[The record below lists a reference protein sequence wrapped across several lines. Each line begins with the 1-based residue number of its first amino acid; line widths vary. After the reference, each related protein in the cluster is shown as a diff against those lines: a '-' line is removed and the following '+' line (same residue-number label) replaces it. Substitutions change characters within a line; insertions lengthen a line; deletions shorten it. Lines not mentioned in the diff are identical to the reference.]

1 MLTSARCPFSHHPS
15 SNKPVRTFLLF
26 LGVVTLSLW
35 APHTYAQSTIQGQV
49 VDVLGL
55 PLPNVN
61 LRLIPSEQGTATAS
75 NGQYQIEHIAPGSY
89 VLRAS
94 AIGFETN
101 ERVIDIAP
109 DTLLTINFVLIERV
123 FTTDEVVVTGAR
135 REQALLDV
143 PHSIAVLST
152 EDLTIRPIIAIDDAL
167 RSVSGVQVQGE
178 QINVRGSSGF
188 SFNVGSRVLLLLD
201 GVPLLT
207 PDVDGVPFEVLPLA
221 QIERVE
227 VFKGPGSALYGGG
240 ALGGVINAITK
251 TFPASPETDVRL
263 LSGFYE
269 PSQFRLWRNQ
279 WDKGEER
286 RRILGMS
293 VSRAHQV
300 NDRFGYWLSIN
311 VHEDQGFT
319 NFSYRKR
326 FSGYA
331 KLGWQLTP
339 NQRFD
344 VLTGVLLRE
353 KDDFLFWNS
362 ARDALNPG
370 SFSFTNSDTPQ
381 GTNDNRSDQVSFLPS
396 YTRVLSSSLF
406 YKVSGRLFGIFI
418 RPIDNETG
426 EPRGLNDGTFGFRYG
441 GEVQVNYAPS
451 ASQYLTLGLTG
462 DANTTRSSFFITN
475 DGDRVGNQPEVAAF
489 SQYEQTLGNLDV
501 VAGLRYDIY
510 RIDTEETVT
519 KLSPKLSLRYP
530 LSPTVSLRAA
540 YGEGFRV
547 PSLAERFVDNSD
559 FFPLVQNIGLQPET
573 SRSFEAGIRT
583 TYPLSDLGMI
593 SWDVAAF
600 WNDYWDL
607 IEPKFVA
614 EFSAFQFV
622 NLFRARIR
630 GFEATTTLSL
640 FDAFVRMQAGYT
652 FMDTEDLD
660 AGGALPSRPP
670 HLFKGTLD
678 IGPWKHVYAG
688 FDLRLASEPDRVDT
702 DFARFVPDATLLV
715 PTEVLD
721 VRVGTQFRTVRLT
734 LTLKNALNY
743 SYLERPAF
751 LAPPRHLLAQ
761 LQWTF

>member
-1 MLTSARCPFSHHPS
+1 M
-15 SNKPVRTFLLF
+15 RTLYLF
-26 LGVVTLSLW
+26 LVAIILGLAVPT
-35 APHTYAQSTIQGQV
+35 AEAQSTLRGRI
-49 VDVLGL
+49 VDGGGM

-61 LRLIPSEQGTATAS
+61 VQLLPTSQGTATDA
-75 NGQYQIEHIAPGSY
+75 NGTYTLTPLRPGNY
-89 VLRAS
+89 TLRAS
-94 AIGFETN
+94 AVGYVTHEQ
-101 ERVIDIAP
+101 ALSLP
-109 DTLLTINFVLIERV
+109 ADTLLVLDIV
-123 FTTDEVVVTGAR
+123 LLDDVLLSDEMVVTGAR

-152 EDLTIRPIIAIDDAL
+152 EELALRPLVTLDDAL
-167 RSVSGVQVQGE
+167 RTVSGVQVQGE

-188 SFNVGSRVLLLLD
+188 SYNVGTRVLLLLD

-207 PDVDGVPFEVLPLA
+207 PDVGGVPFEVLPLA
-221 QIERVE
+221 QLERVE

-251 TFPASPETDVRL
+251 RFPDQPQTTVSL
-263 LSGFYE
+263 LSGLYE
-269 PSQFRLWRNQ
+269 PSRHRLWRNQ
-279 WDKGEER
+279 WDQGEDYR
-286 RRILGMS
+286 TILGATITHA
-293 VSRAHQV
+293 RQV
-300 NDRFGYWLSIN
+300 NDRFGFWLTLN

-331 KLGWQLTP
+331 KLGWHLTP
-339 NQRFD
+339 DQRLD
-344 VLTGVLLRE
+344 LVTGVLLRE
-353 KDDFLFWNS
+353 KDDFLFWNG

-396 YTRVLSSSLF
+396 YTRFLSSSLF

-441 GEVQVNYAPS
+441 GEVQVNYAPDDGR
-451 ASQYLTLGLTG
+451 YLTLGITG
-462 DANTTRSSFFITN
+462 DANTTRSSFFVTN
-475 DGDRVGNQPEVAAF
+475 DGDRVGNQPELALF
-489 SQYEQTLGNLDV
+489 SQYEHTLFHHLDV

-510 RIDTEETVT
+510 RIDVEETVT
-519 KLSPKLSLRYP
+519 KLSPKLTLRYP
-530 LSPTVSLRAA
+530 LSPAVSLRAA

-559 FFPLVQNIGLQPET
+559 FFPLVQNIGVQPET
-573 SRSFEAGIRT
+573 SRSIEAGVRAALALPQRST
-583 TYPLSDLGMI
+583 LSL
-593 SWDVAAF
+593 DVAFF

-630 GFEATTTLSL
+630 GLETTATVSL
-640 FDAFVRMQAGYT
+640 LDDFVRTQVGYT

-670 HLFKGTLD
+670 HLFKGNLD
-678 IGPWKHVYAG
+678 VGPWKTLFAG
-688 FDLRLASEPDRVDT
+688 LDFRLASEPEKVDT

-721 VRVGTQFRTVRLT
+721 LRVGTQLRALRLT

-743 SYLERPAF
+743 TYLERPAF
-751 LAPPRHLLAQ
+751 LAPPRHLVAQ
-761 LQWTF
+761 AQWTF